1 MQRVKGFTLVELMIV
16 VALVAITAT
25 IAVPNFNNLI
35 QNNRV
40 QSQAE
45 DLNALFQYARSES
58 AIRKRSVT
66 VSIDDSTGEVVVSA
80 GDGSVLRDTTLDLKA
95 IGLAASHDSLTYR
108 PNGTS
113 SVTNFRGLIC
123 RNNDPADGYEITVAG
138 SGSSR
143 MSAKGKTVGGA
154 TLGGCTL

>member
-1 MQRVKGFTLVELMIV
+1 MRSVKGFTLVELMIV

-66 VSIDDSTGEVVVSA
+66 VSIDEATGEIDVAA
-80 GDGSVLRDTTLDLKA
+80 GDGTVLRNTTLDINA
-95 IGLAASHDSLTYR
+95 VDFVASHDSLTYR

-113 SVTNFRGLIC
+113 TVNNFRSLIC
-123 RNNDPADGYEITVAG
+123 RDNDPADGYEITVAG

-143 MSAKGKTVGGA
+143 ISAKGKTVSG
-154 TLGGCTL
+154 TSLGGCTL

>member
-1 MQRVKGFTLVELMIV
+1 MRSVKGFTLVELMIV

-66 VSIDDSTGEVVVSA
+66 VSIDEA
-80 GDGSVLRDTTLDLKA
+80 NRRDRCSRRRWHGPA
-95 IGLAASHDSLTYR
+95 QHNVRYQ
-108 PNGTS
+108 
-113 SVTNFRGLIC
+113 RG
-123 RNNDPADGYEITVAG
+123 
-138 SGSSR
+138 
-143 MSAKGKTVGGA
+143 
-154 TLGGCTL
+154 

>member
-1 MQRVKGFTLVELMIV
+1 MERVKGFTLVELMIV

-25 IAVPNFNNLI
+25 IAIPNFNNLI

-45 DLNALFQYARSES
+45 DLNALLQYARSES

-66 VSIDDSTGEVVVSA
+66 VSIDDVTGEVEVAA
-80 GDGSVLRDTTLDLKA
+80 GDGTVLRDTTLDLKA
-95 IGLAASHDSLTYR
+95 INFAASHGALTYR

-113 SVTNFRGLIC
+113 SVNNFRGLIC
-123 RNNDPADGYEITVAG
+123 RDNNPADGYEITVAG

-143 MSAKGKTVGGA
+143 ISAKGKTVAGSS
-154 TLGGCTL
+154 LGGCSL